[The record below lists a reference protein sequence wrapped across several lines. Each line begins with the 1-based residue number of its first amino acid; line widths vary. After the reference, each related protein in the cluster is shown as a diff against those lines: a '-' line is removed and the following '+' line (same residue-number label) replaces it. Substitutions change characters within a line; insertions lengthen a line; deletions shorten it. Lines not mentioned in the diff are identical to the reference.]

1 MITGSCLC
9 GANAFQLDADP
20 GPVTACHCGQ
30 CRRYSGFHAASI
42 DYEPENMRW
51 LSQGHLRRFAHPSGS
66 TRVFCGRCGTKLWF
80 EYAGGGL
87 SLEAGIMDAPNGAR
101 MAEHIFTAFKGDFYD
116 IADCLPH
123 QEQYGD

>member
-9 GANAFQLDADP
+9 GANAFELDADP

-42 DYEPENMRW
+42 DCDEDKLRW
-51 LSQGHLRRFAHPSGS
+51 LRQGGVTRFAHQSGS
-66 TRVFCGRCGTKLWF
+66 VRAFCGTCGTKLWF

-87 SLEAGIMDAPNGAR
+87 SLEAGIMDAPTGAR
-101 MAEHIFTAFKGDFYD
+101 LESHIFVADKGDFYD
-116 IADCLPH
+116 IADGLP
-123 QEQYGD
+123 QKDTWQ